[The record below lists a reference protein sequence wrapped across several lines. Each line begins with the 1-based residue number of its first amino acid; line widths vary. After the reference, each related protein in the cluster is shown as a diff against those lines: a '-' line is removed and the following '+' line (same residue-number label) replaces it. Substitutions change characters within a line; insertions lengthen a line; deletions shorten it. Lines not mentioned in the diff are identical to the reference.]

1 MPMML
6 KHSTRSVLRSP
17 IKSTL
22 FVLLLSAAILFV
34 SLGSSML
41 YSANRMMQQ
50 ADEQFDTAVSL
61 KYGGLHNENGAWA
74 DASFQETLGQMDIAG
89 IVNHPAVL
97 AVDTEREIFAYAG
110 DDTNIVQ
117 RKSPFA
123 YINIFTFTPRFIDD
137 DDTWIVMSNES
148 IFGDEVG
155 DYILVKVNPLTKD
168 GAVIDNFEP
177 GHKYLGAAL
186 ITYISNTRVATFIKA
201 SELTN
206 HSVGILDDAP
216 EVIDITDRPDYFE
229 SEEGAMWDLL
239 IQSIDIIDQS
249 FSVTVSSYLPIMTP
263 FHQNQTWLTDGEFIL
278 NDGAL
283 QTVDQNVCYISDRI
297 APLLGLEVGD
307 VWPLKFHYTDQG
319 NPAFSYWEEDGF
331 TNEADLRI
339 AGIFNEV
346 PGLSFTVYM
355 PFPSWVEKAP
365 DNYEFLRVQID
376 NKQVDAYLSYI
387 EGYLPEIVEVSVEDQ
402 GYASAIKP
410 IQTMQEQAITLTSI
424 SAVAGIAVS
433 ILFSYLFISR
443 QRETAQIMMMMGTGR
458 PKTLSYLLYGLLL
471 VAIIATII
479 GTLIAGAF
487 DVQMTE
493 TVWQALQ
500 DAPGQD
506 ERYSERALGI
516 PTTFVPQI
524 ATAAWV
530 RWGSAGALVLIIL
543 IITIIFALSTLRKPK
558 RRKVKEFKAPK
569 LHIGKGMAFANV
581 PTVSLRFALRSIR
594 RNFLRSLIVPVTAF
608 LLAAFIVAI
617 GLITHQQEIDA
628 VTVYDDVP
636 TTAYMTTFLGYSREV
651 PLQLQANIFNL
662 LDPDVRSR
670 SPRAY
675 QAFQN
680 SIPGE
685 KLQAT
690 KEDLTAA
697 NPYFDEVMLTAKMH
711 YSLMGVPADTDGHT
725 YYMPRRPE
733 VPYHSN
739 RFGYDW
745 FEDKIRQMPFIYFI
759 DSLAGVP
766 EFSKSLLTG
775 TVWLAGYDNHSL
787 KESDYIVVL
796 PERFADENS
805 IDLGDTVRIAVY
817 KTIQDFGVLMEAYDF
832 TVVGTYYQGS
842 RPPVIYAPWSL
853 ITEIPI
859 AFDFVYEELD
869 SPDAD
874 IPEDL
879 RISNEFLAD
888 SVNSATFLL
897 ADTQNLSGFRDYLEE
912 HDYSKIGIIDR
923 NRLAIVIED
932 KALMDAIESIEQ
944 HLAFMNIIRPIML
957 LLSTVIGF
965 ILSYLLTRHRLH
977 EFAVMRSL
985 GTKPLQVYSAFFL
998 EQLLLFLLGLVPV
1011 LIILILNPAWITYFG
1026 WSLVGFI
1033 LLYALGIMI
1042 AIYLMSRAKILDILF
1057 TKE

>member
-6 KHSTRSVLRSP
+6 KHSTRSIFRSP

-41 YSANRMMQQ
+41 YSANRMLQQ
-50 ADEQFDTAVSL
+50 ADEQFDTAISL

-74 DASFQETLGQMDIAG
+74 DEAFQETLEQLDIAG
-89 IVNHPAVL
+89 LVNHPAVL

-110 DDTNIVQ
+110 DDTNIIQ
-117 RKSPFA
+117 RDSPFA
-123 YINIFTFTPRFIDD
+123 YVNIFTFSPRFIDD
-137 DDTWIVMSNES
+137 DGTWIVMSNES

-155 DYILVKVNPLTKD
+155 DLILVKVNPLTKD
-168 GAVIDNFEP
+168 GVLIDDFEP

-186 ITYISNTRVATFIKA
+186 ITYINNTRVATFIKA

-206 HSVGILDDAP
+206 HSLGVLDSAP
-216 EVIDITDRPDYFE
+216 EVIEITDRPDYFE

-249 FSVTVSSYLPIMTP
+249 FSVTVSSYLPIMAA
-263 FHQNQTWLTDGEFIL
+263 FHQNQTWLTDGEFEI
-278 NDGAL
+278 NEGTV
-283 QTVDQNVCYISDRI
+283 QTVDQDVCYISDRI

-307 VWPLKFHYTDQG
+307 TWSLKFHYTDEG

-331 TNEADLRI
+331 IYETDIRI

-355 PFPSWVEKAP
+355 PFPVWVEKEP
-365 DNYEFLRVQID
+365 DNYDFLRVQID
-376 NKQVDAYLSYI
+376 NKQVDSYLSHI
-387 EGYLPEIVEVSVEDQ
+387 EGYLPEIIEVTVEDQ

-443 QRETAQIMMMMGTGR
+443 QRETAHIMMMMGTGR

-471 VAIIATII
+471 VAIIATIM

-487 DVQMTE
+487 DVQVTE

-516 PTTFVPQI
+516 PTTFVPEI
-524 ATAAWV
+524 ATAVWV
-530 RWGSAGALVLIIL
+530 RWLSAGVLVLIIL
-543 IITIIFALSTLRKPK
+543 VITISFALATLRKPK
-558 RRKVKEFKAPK
+558 RKKIKEFKAPK
-569 LHIGKGMAFANV
+569 LHVGKVMAFANI

-608 LLAAFIVAI
+608 LLATFIVAI
-617 GLITHQQEIDA
+617 GLITHQQELDA

-651 PLQLQANIFNL
+651 PLQLQASIFNL
-662 LDPDVRSR
+662 LDPEYHAKGTWRMLRYPISGEELLAIRDTLTED
-670 SPRAY
+670 
-675 QAFQN
+675 N
-680 SIPGE
+680 S
-685 KLQAT
+685 
-690 KEDLTAA
+690 
-697 NPYFDEVMLTAKMH
+697 YFDEVMLTAKMH
-711 YSLMGVPADTDGHT
+711 YTLMGVAADTEGHT
-725 YYMPRRPE
+725 YYMPSRPD

-745 FEDKIRQMPFIYFI
+745 FEDKVSQMPLIYFI
-759 DSLAGVP
+759 DSFAGVP
-766 EFSKSLLTG
+766 EFSDSLLTN
-775 TVWLAGYDNHSL
+775 TVWLEGYDNDSL
-787 KESDYIVVL
+787 KNLEYFVVL
-796 PERFADENS
+796 PDRYAEENS

-817 KTIQDFGVLMEAYDF
+817 KTIPDNGVLMEAYDF
-832 TVVGTYYQGS
+832 VVAGTYYQGS
-842 RPPVIYAPWSL
+842 RPPVIYTPWAL
-853 ITEIPI
+853 ITDIPI
-859 AFDFVYEELD
+859 IYDYLYEELEIYD
-869 SPDAD
+869 GD
-874 IPEDL
+874 IPDGAGL
-879 RISNEFLAD
+879 SNEYLAD

-897 ADTQNLSGFRDYLEE
+897 ADTQNLSGFRDYLEKR
-912 HDYSKIGIIDR
+912 DYSKIGSIDR

-957 LLSTVIGF
+957 ALSTVIGF
-965 ILSYLLTRHRLH
+965 ILSYLLTRNRLH

-985 GTKPLQVYSAFFL
+985 GTKRLQVYSAFFL
-998 EQLLLFLLGLVPV
+998 EQLLLFLLGVAPI
-1011 LIILILNPAWITYFG
+1011 LILLILNPAWLAYFG
-1026 WSLVGFI
+1026 WNLVGFI

>member
-1 MPMML
+1 MML
-6 KHSTRSVLRSP
+6 KHSTKSILRSP
-17 IKSTL
+17 IKSML

-41 YSANRMMQQ
+41 YSANRMMEQ

-74 DASFQETLGQMDIAG
+74 DEAFQETLEELDIAG

-110 DDTNIVQ
+110 EDTDIIQ
-117 RKSPFA
+117 RDSPFA
-123 YINIFTFTPRFIDD
+123 YVNIFTFSPRYIAD
-137 DDTWIVMSNES
+137 DDTWMVVSNES
-148 IFGDEVG
+148 IFGDEIG
-155 DYILVKVNPLTKD
+155 EMILVKVNPLTKD
-168 GAVIDNFEP
+168 GTLIEDFEP
-177 GHKYLGAAL
+177 GHTYLGAAL
-186 ITYISNTRVATFIKA
+186 ITFASNTRVATFIKA
-201 SELTN
+201 SDLTN
-206 HSVGILDDAP
+206 HPVGVLDSAP
-216 EVIDITDRPDYFE
+216 EIIDITDRPDYFE
-229 SEEGAMWDLL
+229 SEEGAMWELL
-239 IQSIDIIDQS
+239 IQSISIIDQS
-249 FSVTVSSYLPIMTP
+249 FSVTVSSYLPIMSP
-263 FHQNQTWLTDGEFIL
+263 FHQNQTWLTDGEFEI
-278 NDGAL
+278 NDGTLL
-283 QTVDQNVCYISDRI
+283 QTVDQNVCYISDRV

-307 VWPLKFHYTDQG
+307 TWPLKFHYADQG
-319 NPAFSYWEEDGF
+319 NPAFSYWEENGF
-331 TNEADLRI
+331 TYETDLRI

-355 PFPSWVEKAP
+355 PFPAWVEKAP

-376 NKQVDAYLSYI
+376 NKQVDSYLSHVD
-387 EGYLPEIVEVSVEDQ
+387 GYLPDIIEVTVEDQ
-402 GYASAIKP
+402 GYAAAIKP
-410 IQTMQEQAITLTSI
+410 IQTMQEQAITLTTI

-458 PKTLSYLLYGLLL
+458 PKTLAYLLYGLLL
-471 VAIIATII
+471 VAVIATII

-487 DVQMTE
+487 DVRVTE

-500 DAPGQD
+500 DAPVQD

-516 PTTFVPQI
+516 PTIFVPEI

-530 RWGSAGALVLIIL
+530 RWLSAGVLVLIIL
-543 IITIIFALSTLRKPK
+543 IITISFALATLRKPK
-558 RRKVKEFKAPK
+558 RKKVKEFKAPK
-569 LHIGKGMAFANV
+569 LHVSKGMAFANM

-617 GLITHQQEIDA
+617 GLITHQQELDA

-651 PLQLQANIFNL
+651 PLQLQANIFTL
-662 LDPDVRSR
+662 LDPEYRSKGFHQMHIN
-670 SPRAY
+670 PT
-675 QAFQN
+675 
-680 SIPGE
+680 PGE
-685 KLQAT
+685 ELMAIQDA
-690 KEDLTAA
+690 LTQE
-697 NPYFDEVMLTAKMH
+697 NPFIEEVMLTTKMH
-711 YSLMGVPADTDGHT
+711 YTLMGVPVDTEGHT
-725 YYMPRRPE
+725 YYMPRRPD
-733 VPYHSN
+733 VPFHAN

-745 FEDKIRQMPFIYFI
+745 FEDKVSQMPFIYFI
-759 DSLAGVP
+759 DSFAGVP
-766 EFSKSLLTG
+766 EFSDTLLTD
-775 TVWLAGYDNHSL
+775 TVWLEGYDNDSL
-787 KESDYIVVL
+787 RNLDYFVVL
-796 PERFADENS
+796 PDRYADENS

-817 KTIQDFGVLMEAYDF
+817 KTLPDIGILMEAYDF
-832 TVVGTYYQGS
+832 IVAGTYYQGS
-842 RPPVIYAPWSL
+842 RPPIIYAPWAL
-853 ITEIPI
+853 ITDMPI
-859 AFDFVYEELD
+859 TFDYVYATLEY
-869 SPDAD
+869 PDDD
-874 IPEDL
+874 IPDDA
-879 RISNEFLAD
+879 RISNEYLAD

-897 ADTQNLSGFRDYLEE
+897 ADTQNLSDFRDYLEQ
-912 HDYSKIGIIDR
+912 HDYSKVGVIDR

-957 LLSTVIGF
+957 ALSTVIGF

-977 EFAVMRSL
+977 EFAIMRSL
-985 GTKPLQVYSAFFL
+985 GTKRLHVYSAFFL
-998 EQLLLFLLGLVPV
+998 EQLLLFLLGVVPV
-1011 LIILILNPAWITYFG
+1011 LALLILNPAWITYFG
-1026 WSLVGFI
+1026 WSLVAFI